1 VHGLCSNY
9 LCDCKPGDELVMT
22 GPAGTALLLNDN
34 PWNKRIVCVST
45 GAAACRRRVLNR
57 PSPTKLQPSTACN
70 EAANTL
76 PNSVQHVILFVGT
89 SIVLLL
95 IEHLQNKRIV
105 CMPAGAAA
113 CRRPANE

>member
-45 GAAACRRRVLNR
+45 GELACR
-57 PSPTKLQPSTACN
+57 KTAG
-70 EAANTL
+70 
-76 PNSVQHVILFVGT
+76 SVTVV
-89 SIVLLL
+89 
-95 IEHLQNKRIV
+95 
-105 CMPAGAAA
+105 P
-113 CRRPANE
+113 